1 MGAVRKKTD
10 DFLKKA
16 GFTFKDMAATVVTGS
31 QIVDDTNRFIPFD
44 FQVSEV
50 SAHVAGAKFFY
61 PDVDAIIDCGGQDSK
76 CMVFNPKMDLWT
88 SMMSGVCAAG
98 TGSYL
103 DSVAV
108 KLGVPVEEIAGKVN
122 YDSTTEFSSVCAVL
136 SATSINKFKNRIP
149 IGDLLAGACRAQAR
163 TILNSVG

>member
-1 MGAVRKKTD
+1 
-10 DFLKKA
+10 
-16 GFTFKDMAATVVTGS
+16 
-31 QIVDDTNRFIPFD
+31 
-44 FQVSEV
+44 
-50 SAHVAGAKFFY
+50 
-61 PDVDAIIDCGGQDSK
+61 
-76 CMVFNPKMDLWT
+76 MVFNPKMDLWT

-136 SATSINKFKNRIP
+136 SATLINKFKNRIP

-163 TILNSVG
+163 TILNSVGQLMPHRPGRRILFQGGVASHGAVAH